1 MDQEGFDT
9 NDQTL
14 DDNDFDVD
22 TDEVI
27 DDDDD
32 DIDVD
37 TDEVGLQAGEQS
49 KGKRGNSLSQ

>member
-1 MDQEGFDT
+1 M
-9 NDQTL
+9 NDG
-14 DDNDFDVD
+14 FDVD

-27 DDDDD
+27 DD

-49 KGKRGNSLSQ
+49 KSKRGNSLSQ